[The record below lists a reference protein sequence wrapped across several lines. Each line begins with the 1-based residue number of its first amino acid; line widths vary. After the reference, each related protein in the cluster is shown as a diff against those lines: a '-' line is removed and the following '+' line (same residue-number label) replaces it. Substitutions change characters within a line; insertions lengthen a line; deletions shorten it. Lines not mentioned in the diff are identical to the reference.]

1 MALKFE
7 HLSARK
13 HLDIASLYAIKKAP
27 VRATHLVAEVNL
39 GWDAFFVFEKKI
51 ENGLSQRQTMNKLE
65 LMAAKLAHST
75 NFVDSEFDETF
86 CKGVTCKF
94 LADSQINMPPS
105 NFIEAVETFKSLNAS
120 PPSGIIK
127 SAHLYPVSKLGVS
140 KTVVGVGSDVVE
152 EVEGLLSGYNKV
164 QNELANFIAC
174 NTNDWPDEDVQL
186 FEHLLQTVL
195 SQIGKSLQNLVP
207 QIRESIEPWVELSF
221 LIQKYRES
229 SFSPKNF
236 RLCFETISS
245 TSNILS
251 KFLRIGRE
259 KSVDFVVGSQFQ
271 ELKSSLTKDQVIDV
285 KTKITTTK
293 YCTPNNEFMLTL
305 QLC

>member
-1 MALKFE
+1 
-7 HLSARK
+7 
-13 HLDIASLYAIKKAP
+13 
-27 VRATHLVAEVNL
+27 
-39 GWDAFFVFEKKI
+39 
-51 ENGLSQRQTMNKLE
+51 MNKLE

-75 NFVDSEFDETF
+75 NFVESEFDETF

-120 PPSGIIK
+120 PPTGIIK

-152 EVEGLLSGYNKV
+152 EVEGLISGYNKV

-293 YCTPNNEFMLTL
+293 YRNPL
-305 QLC
+305 